1 MASGITYP
9 SSWTDIANLALT
21 RLGSAKINNLIQP
34 DNENASYCSMLI
46 GQAVDDVYIEHSW
59 KGATKRIQL
68 AQLIETPAFGFSYF
82 YQMPTDWVR
91 NPDQEKEGERS
102 NIDTDGQ
109 DYSIEGDRLL
119 TDATEVFMA
128 YIARPDDV
136 SKIRPYLRSAIALRL
151 AFLLTTPLTSS
162 ESLASRVAAEYS
174 AAINSAIAND
184 NKVREERT
192 QEKEM
197 GVIWF
202 DELR

>member
-21 RLGSAKINNLIQP
+21 RLGSAKINNLLQP
-34 DNENASYCSMLI
+34 DNENASYCSMFI

-59 KGATKRIQL
+59 KGATRRIQL
-68 AQLIETPAFGFSYF
+68 AQLSETPAFGFSYF

-102 NIDTDGQ
+102 NIDTGGQ
-109 DYSIEGDRLL
+109 EYSMEGDRLL
-119 TDATEVFMA
+119 TDATEVYMA
-128 YIARPDDV
+128 YIARPDEV
-136 SKIRPYLRSAIALRL
+136 SKIRPYLRTAISLRL

-162 ESLASRVAAEYS
+162 ESLANRVAAEYS
-174 AAINSAIAND
+174 AAINSAIGAD
-184 NKVREERT
+184 NLALEQQT

-197 GVIWF
+197 GATWF
-202 DELR
+202 DEMR